1 MQVPSATDGDYPV
14 TPVSGFA
21 DPVSSWT
28 HLLGAA
34 VVLVAGTLLVARF
47 RGPVRDRVGL
57 VIFVCGAA
65 FMFSMSG
72 VYHLL
77 SPGSTSRYVLRH
89 LDHAAIWVMIAGT
102 FTPIHLMLFRGW
114 GRWGVLTLIWTAAI
128 TGIVLKT
135 IFFDDFPEWLGLA
148 FYLGLGWVGC
158 VTGIVLI
165 RRLGVRAAR
174 SLIYGGLA
182 YSFGAVFE
190 FLQPP
195 FLIPGVIGPHEVFHF
210 AVIVGVIYHWGFVKQ
225 ATLLAL
231 TPTSG
236 A

>member
-1 MQVPSATDGDYPV
+1 MAILKRWNKPV
-14 TPVSGFA
+14 DAAGLGFVRVA
-21 DPVSSWT
+21 
-28 HLLGAA
+28 LG
-34 VVLVAGTLLVARF
+34 VILLVEVTRF
-47 RGPVRDRVGL
+47 FTNGWIDGLYGPEVQR
-57 VIFVCGAA
+57 
-65 FMFSMSG
+65 
-72 VYHLL
+72 
-77 SPGSTSRYVLRH
+77 
-89 LDHAAIWVMIAGT
+89 
-102 FTPIHLMLFRGW
+102 
-114 GRWGVLTLIWTAAI
+114 
-128 TGIVLKT
+128 
-135 IFFDDFPEWLGLA
+135 FP
-148 FYLGLGWVGC
+148 YLGLGWVGC

>member
-1 MQVPSATDGDYPV
+1 MQVPSTTDGDYPV
-14 TPVSGFA
+14 TPVPGFA

-28 HLLGAA
+28 HLLAAA

-47 RGPVRDRVGL
+47 RGPVRDRV
-57 VIFVCGAA
+57 
-65 FMFSMSG
+65 
-72 VYHLL
+72 
-77 SPGSTSRYVLRH
+77 
-89 LDHAAIWVMIAGT
+89 
-102 FTPIHLMLFRGW
+102 
-114 GRWGVLTLIWTAAI
+114 
-128 TGIVLKT
+128 
-135 IFFDDFPEWLGLA
+135 
-148 FYLGLGWVGC
+148 
-158 VTGIVLI
+158 
-165 RRLGVRAAR
+165 
-174 SLIYGGLA
+174 GLA

-231 TPTSG
+231 TATSG